1 MQRKSQRTNTRRKSR
16 DQTTDSNASE
26 MLGQISSPVSDMV
39 WIFWLALF
47 GASLIS
53 LLSWTPDDGGW
64 MQLSS
69 KGTPENLLGRA
80 GAILSDVL
88 IFTFGM
94 TSYWIPILFIS
105 LSISALKKAIR
116 SRRNSRNRAF
126 SQGDPD
132 SDINEPTEWTG
143 PFLKCLGYFFI
154 VISSAVLEAQRLEF
168 ASLGLISGAGG
179 ALGSELGGIGEY
191 VFGSFGLT
199 VVSILIFFTG
209 LSLFFT
215 FSWFDFFERLGKAL
229 EYFYLSIKK
238 LADMVGDSY
247 LGVMAFRNRLSKRR
261 EFEKKRGSADRK
273 HLEIRNKKQ
282 NGFDNFSEQKKLF
295 KKEDLYELIPPL
307 TLLSTS
313 EGGFSRTSE
322 KTLSYI
328 SRLIEKKLADF
339 GVEVRVVSA
348 QPGPVVTLFEIEPA
362 IGVKG
367 SQIVALAKDLA
378 RSLSLLS
385 VRVVETIP
393 GKNLMG
399 LELPN
404 TQREPVSLSEIL
416 CSKKF
421 TESSFELPLGIGK
434 DIAGTPVVLD
444 LTKMP
449 HLLIAGTTGSGK
461 SVGINGILLSLIY
474 NSTPSDVRFIL
485 IDPKMLEFSMY
496 EDIPHLLTP
505 VVTDVN
511 QASMTLAWCVGEM
524 EKRYKLLSHVGVRSL
539 ASYNKK
545 VQEAKR
551 IGRPLVNPLWN
562 EDMEKELSE
571 KVETAVEL
579 EKYLE
584 NIPKLVIVIDEL
596 ADLMMVV
603 GKKVESLIARLA
615 QKARAAGIHL
625 VLATQR
631 PSVDVITGLIKAN
644 IPARI
649 SYQVSSRV
657 DSRTILDQMGAE
669 SLLGQGD
676 MLVLTPGSGLPF
688 RVHGAF
694 VSDEEVSSVVDYLK
708 NLSAPNYDNN
718 VTTQIPEVNFTF
730 SGGTFD
736 QDTNAVES
744 EPLYEEALRIIIKH
758 RRASISFVQRHL
770 RIGYNRAA
778 RLLEI
783 MEKKGVVSEMQSNGS
798 RRILVESEEDRS
810 K

>member
-282 NGFDNFSEQKKLF
+282 NGFDNFLEQKKLF

-571 KVETAVEL
+571 KGETAVEF

-718 VTTQIPEVNFTF
+718 VTTQIPEVNFAF

>member
-1 MQRKSQRTNTRRKSR
+1 M
-16 DQTTDSNASE
+16 
-26 MLGQISSPVSDMV
+26 
-39 WIFWLALF
+39 
-47 GASLIS
+47 
-53 LLSWTPDDGGW
+53 
-64 MQLSS
+64 
-69 KGTPENLLGRA
+69 
-80 GAILSDVL
+80 
-88 IFTFGM
+88 
-94 TSYWIPILFIS
+94 
-105 LSISALKKAIR
+105 
-116 SRRNSRNRAF
+116 
-126 SQGDPD
+126 
-132 SDINEPTEWTG
+132 
-143 PFLKCLGYFFI
+143 
-154 VISSAVLEAQRLEF
+154 LEAQRLEF
-168 ASLGLISGAGG
+168 VSLGLISGTGG

-191 VFGSFGLT
+191 AFGSFGLT

-209 LSLFFT
+209 LSLFFS
-215 FSWFDFFERLGKAL
+215 FSWFDFFESIGKVI
-229 EYFYLSIKK
+229 ERIFFSMRM
-238 LADMVGDSY
+238 LADTVRDSY
-247 LGVMAFRNRLSKRR
+247 VGLVALRNRLSMRE
-261 EFEKKRGSADRK
+261 EFEKRK
-273 HLEIRNKKQ
+273 SRSNQKPIEIRNDEQK
-282 NGFDNFSEQKKLF
+282 GSHAISEQKKLF
-295 KKEDLYELIPPL
+295 NSEDLDELIPPL
-307 TLLSTS
+307 NLLSKS
-313 EGGFSRTSE
+313 DGDFSRVPE

-348 QPGPVVTLFEIEPA
+348 QPGPVVTLYEIEPA
-362 IGVKG
+362 VGVKG

-404 TQREPVSLSEIL
+404 SRRETVRLSEIL
-416 CSKKF
+416 CSSKF

-434 DIAGTPVVLD
+434 DIGGIPVVLD
-444 LTKMP
+444 LVRMP

-461 SVGINGILLSLIY
+461 SVGINSVLLSLIY
-474 NSTPSDVRFIL
+474 NSTPSDVKFIL

-524 EKRYKLLSHVGVRSL
+524 EKRYKLLSHIGVRSL
-539 ASYNKK
+539 GSYNKK
-545 VQEAKR
+545 VTEAKR
-551 IGRPLVNPLWN
+551 IGKPIINPLREEST
-562 EDMEKELSE
+562 EDEQLAEDNIRDE
-571 KVETAVEL
+571 
-579 EKYLE
+579 EKYLKT
-584 NIPKLVIVIDEL
+584 IPKLVIVIDEL

-669 SLLGQGD
+669 ALLGQGD

-694 VSDEEVSSVVDYLK
+694 VSDEEVSSVVSYLK
-708 NLSAPNYDNN
+708 NRSAPDYDNN
-718 VTTQIPEVNFTF
+718 VTKKTSDMNYEF
-730 SGGTFD
+730 SGGFFD
-736 QDTNAVES
+736 QDKNLIGD
-744 EPLYEEALRIIIKH
+744 EPLYEEALKVILKH

-798 RRILVESEEDRS
+798 RQILIDSKED

>member
-1 MQRKSQRTNTRRKSR
+1 
-16 DQTTDSNASE
+16 

-282 NGFDNFSEQKKLF
+282 NGFDNFLEQKKLF

-551 IGRPLVNPLWN
+551 IGRPLMNPLWN

-571 KVETAVEL
+571 KGETAVEF

>member
-132 SDINEPTEWTG
+132 SDINDPTEWTG

-282 NGFDNFSEQKKLF
+282 NGFDNFLEQKKLF

-571 KVETAVEL
+571 KGETAVEF

-744 EPLYEEALRIIIKH
+744 EPLYEEALRVIIKH

-778 RLLEI
+778 RLLGI

-798 RRILVESEEDRS
+798 RRILIDNDEDR
-810 K
+810 

>member
-273 HLEIRNKKQ
+273 HLEIRNKNQ

-571 KVETAVEL
+571 KGETAVEF

>member
-1 MQRKSQRTNTRRKSR
+1 M
-16 DQTTDSNASE
+16 
-26 MLGQISSPVSDMV
+26 
-39 WIFWLALF
+39 
-47 GASLIS
+47 
-53 LLSWTPDDGGW
+53 
-64 MQLSS
+64 
-69 KGTPENLLGRA
+69 
-80 GAILSDVL
+80 
-88 IFTFGM
+88 
-94 TSYWIPILFIS
+94 
-105 LSISALKKAIR
+105 
-116 SRRNSRNRAF
+116 SRR
-126 SQGDPD
+126 Q
-132 SDINEPTEWTG
+132 E
-143 PFLKCLGYFFI
+143 
-154 VISSAVLEAQRLEF
+154 
-168 ASLGLISGAGG
+168 
-179 ALGSELGGIGEY
+179 
-191 VFGSFGLT
+191 
-199 VVSILIFFTG
+199 
-209 LSLFFT
+209 
-215 FSWFDFFERLGKAL
+215 FER
-229 EYFYLSIKK
+229 KK
-238 LADMVGDSY
+238 QGADNKP
-247 LGVMAFRNRLSKRR
+247 F
-261 EFEKKRGSADRK
+261 
-273 HLEIRNKKQ
+273 EIRNKRRK
-282 NGFDNFSEQKKLF
+282 DYESISEQKKLF
-295 KKEDLYELIPPL
+295 ENTDLDRLIPPL
-307 TLLSTS
+307 SLLYVS
-313 EGGFSRTSE
+313 EGGYSRVSE
-322 KTLSYI
+322 KTLSYV

-339 GVEVRVVSA
+339 GVEVKVVSA
-348 QPGPVVTLFEIEPA
+348 QPGPVVTLYEIEPA
-362 IGVKG
+362 VGVKG

-404 TQREPVSLSEIL
+404 LKRETVRLSEIL

-421 TESSFELPLGIGK
+421 SESSFELPLGVGK
-434 DIAGTPVVLD
+434 DIAGLPVVLD
-444 LTKMP
+444 LVKMP

-461 SVGINGILLSLIY
+461 SVGINGVLLSLIY
-474 NSTPSDVRFIL
+474 NSTPNDVRFIL

-505 VVTDVN
+505 VVTDVQ

-539 ASYNKK
+539 RGYNKK
-545 VQEAKR
+545 VNEANMC
-551 IGRPLVNPLWN
+551 GNPLLNPLWEEN
-562 EDMEKELSE
+562 DEGNNNDESSTPGHEEKHLR
-571 KVETAVEL
+571 T
-579 EKYLE
+579 
-584 NIPKLVIVIDEL
+584 IPKLVIVIDEL

-676 MLVLTPGSGLPF
+676 MLVLTPGSRLPF

-694 VSDEEVSSVVDYLK
+694 VSDEEVSSVVNYLK
-708 NLSAPNYDNN
+708 DLSVPDYDEN
-718 VTTQIPEVNFTF
+718 VTTNSSETNLAFM
-730 SGGTFD
+730 GGAFD
-736 QDTNAVES
+736 PNSAAVED
-744 EPLYEEALRIIIKH
+744 EPLYEEALRVIIKH

-778 RLLEI
+778 RLLEL

-798 RRILVESEEDRS
+798 RRILIEGRED

>member
-282 NGFDNFSEQKKLF
+282 NGFDNFLEQKKLF

-551 IGRPLVNPLWN
+551 IGRPLMNPLWN

-571 KVETAVEL
+571 KGETAVEF

>member
-1 MQRKSQRTNTRRKSR
+1 MQRKSQRTKIRRKSR
-16 DQTTDSNASE
+16 NQNIDSYDTEKLNQAN
-26 MLGQISSPVSDMV
+26 SPINDMV
-39 WIFWLALF
+39 WILWLSLF
-47 GASLIS
+47 AVSFIS
-53 LLSWTPDDGGW
+53 LVSWTPDDGGW

-69 KGTPENLLGRA
+69 KSSPENLLGRA
-80 GAILSDVL
+80 GAIFSDIL
-88 IFTFGM
+88 IFIFGM
-94 TSYWIPILFIS
+94 SSYWIPVLFGS
-105 LSISALKKAIR
+105 LSISSLKHTIKI
-116 SRRNSRNRAF
+116 RRNLKREVASE
-126 SQGDPD
+126 GDEFG
-132 SDINEPTEWTG
+132 SDLNEGDKTTG
-143 PFLKCLGYFFI
+143 LFLRFLGYLFI
-154 VISSAVLEAQRLEF
+154 IVGSSVLEAQRLEF
-168 ASLGLISGAGG
+168 VSLGLISGAGG

-191 VFGSFGLT
+191 AFGSFGLT
-199 VVSILIFFTG
+199 VVSILIFFAG
-209 LSLFFT
+209 LSLFFS
-215 FSWFDFFERLGKAL
+215 FSWFDFFESVGKVTERTFFSL
-229 EYFYLSIKK
+229 RM
-238 LADMVGDSY
+238 LADTVRDSY
-247 LGVMAFRNRLSKRR
+247 VGLVAMRNRLSRR
-261 EFEKKRGSADRK
+261 EEFEKRTSRSNQKRI
-273 HLEIRNKKQ
+273 EIRNEEQK
-282 NGFDNFSEQKKLF
+282 DSHTVSEQKKLF
-295 KKEDLYELIPPL
+295 NSEDLDELIPPL
-307 TLLSTS
+307 SLLSKS
-313 EGGFSRTSE
+313 DGNFSRVPE

-348 QPGPVVTLFEIEPA
+348 QPGPVVTLYEIEPA
-362 IGVKG
+362 VGVKG

-404 TQREPVSLSEIL
+404 SRRETVRLSEIL
-416 CSKKF
+416 CSSKF

-434 DIAGTPVVLD
+434 DIGGIPVVLD
-444 LTKMP
+444 LVRMP

-461 SVGINGILLSLIY
+461 SVGINSVLLSLIY
-474 NSTPSDVRFIL
+474 NSTPSDVKFIL

-539 ASYNKK
+539 GSYNKK
-545 VQEAKR
+545 VREAKR
-551 IGRPLVNPLWN
+551 IGKPIINPLWEEST
-562 EDMEKELSE
+562 EDDQLAEDNIRNPDR
-571 KVETAVEL
+571 
-579 EKYLE
+579 EKYLTT
-584 NIPKLVIVIDEL
+584 IPKLVIVIDEL

-708 NLSAPNYDNN
+708 NLSEPNYDNN
-718 VTTQIPEVNFTF
+718 VTNKTSDMNYEF
-730 SGGTFD
+730 SGGAFD
-736 QDTNAVES
+736 QDKSLIED
-744 EPLYEEALRIIIKH
+744 EPLYEEALKVILKH

-798 RRILVESEEDRS
+798 RRILIGDQ
-810 K
+810 KDK

>member
-132 SDINEPTEWTG
+132 SDINDPTEWTG

-282 NGFDNFSEQKKLF
+282 NGFDNFLEQKKLF

-571 KVETAVEL
+571 KGETAVEF

>member
-282 NGFDNFSEQKKLF
+282 NGFDNFLEQKKLF

-571 KVETAVEL
+571 KGETAVEF

>member
-132 SDINEPTEWTG
+132 SDINDPTEWTG

-191 VFGSFGLT
+191 IFGSFGLT

-282 NGFDNFSEQKKLF
+282 NGFDNFLEQKKLF

-551 IGRPLVNPLWN
+551 IGRPLMNPLWN

-571 KVETAVEL
+571 KGETAVEF